1 MEHKKSFRFINIYFM
16 GESEIALEYIPQV
29 GKDLPDEVR
38 KTIRNTDHESNFYP
52 IRFHVTSFNYGWY
65 TNHIIML
72 RPEQKTGE
80 PLTRDYLRDRVFE
93 IRNFTRNQN
102 YKNPVVINVYLATF
116 PLDAD
121 EVKSAV
127 NEVLSEEKYIH
138 AQFI

>member
-1 MEHKKSFRFINIYFM
+1 M
-16 GESEIALEYIPQV
+16 GESEKALEYVPLI
-29 GKDLPDEVR
+29 GKDRLDEVR
-38 KTIRNTDHESNFYP
+38 NTIRNADYESNFYP

-80 PLTRDYLRDRVFE
+80 PLTRDSFRDRVSE
-93 IRNFTRNQN
+93 IRNFILNQN
-102 YKNPVVINVYLATF
+102 YKNPVVINVYLDTF
-116 PLDAD
+116 PMDAD

-127 NEVLSEEKYIH
+127 NEVLSGEKYIH